1 MRVTQAREAARQWVV
16 EEASDIPGFCGAYT
30 AGSTNW
36 LPDDADLT
44 TTSDFDIMVALT
56 DLNQGGKRSK
66 FICQDILL
74 EVSYLRNDRLE
85 SSDLVLSDYHLA
97 PNFRTTNIMLD
108 PSGRLT
114 ALLGIVCRDYA
125 KRHWVRQ
132 RCANARNKVLGYLRS
147 INEETPLYD
156 QAIACLFAAG
166 ITTHVLLV
174 AGLRN
179 PTVRTRYM
187 AVRELLAD
195 YGHVEFHET
204 LLELLGSAR
213 ISRGRVGQH
222 LATLTDIFDSAK
234 RAIKTPFPFA
244 SDISDSA
251 RPIAIDG
258 SLELIERGYHR
269 EAMFWIAVTHSRCQK
284 VLSADA
290 PGELTLSLTDSY
302 RELVGDL
309 GIASFA
315 ELQRRCAEVER
326 ILPRVWELAE
336 AIIAVNQEIED
347 D

>member
-1 MRVTQAREAARQWVV
+1 VRVKQAREAARQWVV
-16 EEASDIPGFCGAYT
+16 EEASHIPGFCGAYT

-44 TTSDFDIMVALT
+44 TTSDFDIMVVLT
-56 DLNQGGKRSK
+56 DLNQAGKRCK
-66 FICQDILL
+66 FTYRDILL
-74 EVSYLRNDRLE
+74 EVSYVGNSQLE
-85 SSDLVLSDYHLA
+85 SDLVLSDYHLA
-97 PNFRTTNIMLD
+97 PNFRTTNIMVD
-108 PSGRLT
+108 PSGHLT
-114 ALLGIVCRDYA
+114 ALLGTVCRDYA
-125 KRHWVRQ
+125 KRQWVRQ
-132 RCANARNKVLGYLRS
+132 RCANARNKALGYLRS
-147 INEETPLYD
+147 INEEAPLYD
-156 QAIACLFAAG
+156 RTIACLFAAG
-166 ITTHVLLV
+166 IMTHVLLV

-187 AVRELLAD
+187 AVRQLLAD

-213 ISRGRVGQH
+213 ISRERAGQH

-234 RAIKTPFPFA
+234 RAIETPFPFA
-244 SDISDSA
+244 SDISDNA
-251 RPIAIDG
+251 RPITIDG

-284 VLSADA
+284 VLSTDA
-290 PGELTLSLTDSY
+290 LGELTLSFKDSY

-309 GIASFA
+309 GIPSFA

-326 ILPRVWELAE
+326 ILPQVWERAE